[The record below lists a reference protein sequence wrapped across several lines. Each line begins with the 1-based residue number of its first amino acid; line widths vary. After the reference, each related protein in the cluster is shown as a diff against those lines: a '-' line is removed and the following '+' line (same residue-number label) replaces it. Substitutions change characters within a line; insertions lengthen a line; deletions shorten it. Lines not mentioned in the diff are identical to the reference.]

1 MWKTSQKRCLNHKEG
16 RLIEFI
22 NKPYLPEKEV
32 TLSVIDKNFNNNQDL
47 INAVRTTELKNV
59 LNGINTHPDMC
70 VCPLGGNLLVLEP
83 TVYNYYYDLLKN
95 YGFNLI
101 KGESILSKEYP
112 YDIAYNCVIINGIL
126 FHKLSHTDKK
136 IIEYADKFNIKKV
149 NVKQGYTK
157 CSIAIVTENAL
168 ITDDI
173 GIYNSIGNLLDVL
186 LIEKG
191 QIELKGYNYGF
202 IGGASGKINYDA
214 LAFYGNLKAF
224 NYNDKIISFC
234 KNHGVYC
241 YSLSNQPLYD
251 YGSLLPIIET

>member
-1 MWKTSQKRCLNHKEG
+1 M
-16 RLIEFI
+16 
-22 NKPYLPEKEV
+22 PEKEV

-157 CSIAIVTENAL
+157 CSTLIIDNESVITSDISLHNAYKANGIDSL
-168 ITDDI
+168 YISYD
-173 GIYNSIGNLLDVL
+173 GIY
-186 LIEKG
+186 
-191 QIELKGYNYGF
+191 LKGFSNGL
-202 IGGASGKINYDA
+202 IGGCGGLRNKNKI
-214 LAFYGNLKAF
+214 AFFGNISLH
-224 NYNDKIISFC
+224 NDFEKIKDFLTKRNIEIL
-234 KNHGVYC
+234 
-241 YSLSNQPLYD
+241 SLSDDKLTDFGSIIPL
-251 YGSLLPIIET
+251 LHK